1 MKKKTKIIIITGIML
16 CFLILVTNGF
26 SYAIYASKSVWNH
39 NLESKEFYFSSDYL
53 KDESLKNVNNYW
65 NGENISFNIKN
76 SSNNELI
83 TAYDIKYKVECS
95 TNNPKITCSIND
107 IGSNYSGTLSSEKA
121 CVNNI
126 DDVDVSTYDK
136 STCEINGYTWSD
148 VVAVKDLYFNLSSD
162 EEIGSVIVTIKVTS
176 TEPYKKVLTG
186 TFELRK
192 DKSLN
197 GSVGMNYVEYDGYSR
212 LVVSNSYNKKKCAK
226 ITWNSSNLL
235 IDVSFDELKSSATD
249 VDGYVNEIIVSLDSK
264 SNRNFKFYRRG
275 TDSYT
280 VNDFS
285 LIESDC

>member
-1 MKKKTKIIIITGIML
+1 MG
-16 CFLILVTNGF
+16 
-26 SYAIYASKSVWNH
+26 
-39 NLESKEFYFSSDYL
+39 
-53 KDESLKNVNNYW
+53 
-65 NGENISFNIKN
+65 
-76 SSNNELI
+76 
-83 TAYDIKYKVECS
+83 
-95 TNNPKITCSIND
+95 
-107 IGSNYSGTLSSEKA
+107 
-121 CVNNI
+121 
-126 DDVDVSTYDK
+126 TYDK

-197 GSVGMNYVEYDGYSR
+197 GSVDMNYVEYDGYSR

-285 LIESDC
+285 SKSSINFLLSSNNLCLFKSSLK